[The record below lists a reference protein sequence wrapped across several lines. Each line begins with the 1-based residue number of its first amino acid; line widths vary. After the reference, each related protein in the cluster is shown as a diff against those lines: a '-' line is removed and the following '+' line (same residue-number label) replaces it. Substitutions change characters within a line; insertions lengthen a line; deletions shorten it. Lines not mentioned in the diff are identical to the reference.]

1 MIGLLEELARRQPYL
16 TRVPVRADG
25 RVLVIDL
32 ADVDWIGAADNY
44 VTLHAGAREHLV
56 RDTIAQFDRR
66 LDPDRF
72 VRIHRSAIVQI
83 DRIAELRPD
92 FHGDFTVLLKNG
104 TVLALSRTFRARVE
118 ERFGRRL

>member
-1 MIGLLEELARRQPYL
+1 
-16 TRVPVRADG
+16 VRAEG

-32 ADVDWIGAADNY
+32 AAVDWIGAADNY

-56 RDTIAQFDRR
+56 RDTIANFDRR

-72 VRIHRSAIVQI
+72 VRIHRSTIVQI
-83 DRIAELRPD
+83 DRIAELQPD
-92 FHGDFTVLLKNG
+92 FHGDFTVRLKNG
-104 TVLALSRTFRARVE
+104 TSLALSRTFRARVE